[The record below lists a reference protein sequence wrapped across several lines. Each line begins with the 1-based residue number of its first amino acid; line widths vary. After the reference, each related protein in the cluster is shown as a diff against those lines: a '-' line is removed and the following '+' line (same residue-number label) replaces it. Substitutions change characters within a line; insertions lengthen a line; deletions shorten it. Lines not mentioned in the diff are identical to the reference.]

1 MLFYGAST
9 IPAIGGCFTMRVNQR
24 GIRPI
29 RFLGVALLSVLVAS
43 TIASAAPNG
52 QRSSS
57 PLSVRLHALADP
69 TGQTRSGRIV
79 TSNLSLPSSGPG
91 SLQRSPQGEVLVT
104 IRTRDTTAATQAA
117 LVAAGVRIR
126 HVAAEYRTLT
136 AFVAP
141 AALQAVAAVDGVE
154 YVGEALAP
162 RVRGDASQIFARV
175 GAQATTAATCPTG
188 VQTEGVGQLK
198 VDEARTAYGVDGTGV
213 TVGVVSDSYNKEGSS
228 PDADDDIATG
238 DLPGTGNPCG
248 NTTPVQVVAELG
260 EAGSDEGRAML
271 QIVHDI
277 APKATLAFATAG
289 NTMFEMADN
298 IRALQDAGATI
309 TVDDIVFFGEPLF
322 QPGPINVAISEGA
335 AKGVTHFTAAGNA
348 NVLDGQGNNV
358 TSYEAVAYRPM
369 ACPAL
374 KLRNNQNVLVP
385 VSVDGDCHNFRAGG
399 AADGTSGFSLSSNG
413 GIFVDFQWAE
423 PWYGVVTDLDIYVID
438 DATGE
443 VLSGSNE
450 INVGSQTPFEKFS
463 FNTPTAR
470 NVSLVI
476 NRFTGNGTP
485 RLKYVL
491 QQAQNITS
499 TEYNAK
505 TNTVDLFGPSVG
517 DHVAAPDAIGVGAVP
532 YNDSSRPEEFSSLGP
547 AVHYFG
553 PVRLNDSK
561 QPVNQPAAALA
572 SLMILQKPDVA
583 ATDGG
588 ITSFFGS
595 GNRFY
600 GTSAAAPHAAG
611 VAALFV
617 QRAKAAGRAIDHSF
631 VEAYLEAGAAPI
643 PNGSSAANGR
653 GLVNARRSIQLLDTL
668 VPRLYLPLSRR

>member
-1 MLFYGAST
+1 
-9 IPAIGGCFTMRVNQR
+9 MRVNQR
-24 GIRPI
+24 GVRPI

-79 TSNLSLPSSGPG
+79 TSNLSLPPSGPG

-141 AALQAVAAVDGVE
+141 AALQAVAAVGDVE

-188 VQTEGVGQLK
+188 VQTEGVVQLK

-213 TVGVVSDSYNKEGSS
+213 TVGVVSDSYNTEGSS

-413 GIFVDFQWAE
+413 GIFIDFQWAE
-423 PWYGVVTDLDIYVID
+423 PWYGVVTNLDMFVVD

-443 VLSGSNE
+443 ILSGGID
-450 INVGSQTPFEKFS
+450 INDITQRPVELFS

-491 QQAQNITS
+491 QQGQGITS

-505 TNTVDLFGPSVG
+505 TNTVDVFGPSIG
-517 DHVAAPDAIGVGAVP
+517 DHVATSEVIGVGAVR
-532 YNDSSRPEEFSSLGP
+532 YNDSTRPEAFSSLGP

-553 PVRLNDSK
+553 PVRSQGDAS
-561 QPVNQPAAALA
+561 PAAALA
-572 SLMILQKPDVA
+572 LPMVLQEPDVA
-583 ATDGG
+583 ATNGG
-588 ITSFFGS
+588 LTTFFGS
-595 GNRFY
+595 GRRFY

-617 QRAKAAGRAIDHSF
+617 QRARILGRITNYSF